1 MICYIPA
8 RIGSKRIKEKNIKK
22 LNNLPVIGHVIR
34 EVKKLKFIKKI
45 YVSTDS
51 KKIKKIVEK
60 IGAETLDL
68 RKKKLATS
76 KASFYDLIQKD
87 LPRYLKK
94 NLHQD
99 IMFVLPTS
107 ALINKK
113 IYNDAF
119 CKYKFFKPE
128 VLMSVTEI
136 NPFFAMIKKNNYIKP
151 IFKKLVLK
159 RTQDLPKAF
168 IDVGSFYFF
177 NYNKIKKYNSLKNAK
192 KYYHMLLIF

>member
-68 RKKKLATS
+68 RKK
-76 KASFYDLIQKD
+76 
-87 LPRYLKK
+87 
-94 NLHQD
+94 N
-99 IMFVLPTS
+99 
-107 ALINKK
+107 
-113 IYNDAF
+113 
-119 CKYKFFKPE
+119 
-128 VLMSVTEI
+128 
-136 NPFFAMIKKNNYIKP
+136 
-151 IFKKLVLK
+151 
-159 RTQDLPKAF
+159 
-168 IDVGSFYFF
+168 
-177 NYNKIKKYNSLKNAK
+177 
-192 KYYHMLLIF
+192 